1 MGPSDRISGKHSGRV
16 SSSLRVYIREQK
28 PHLRRCTGGLP
39 QRCLIGVRGQGFRV
53 RRKLRPLW
61 RGDRRTQGEERA
73 RAARAAPAF
82 RLCRSRSSSV
92 RVCRAAPNK
101 RRERCGDSDGKQRE
115 QTPQRGASRRKLAQ
129 EGQGSAAVLCGGR
142 SLRRRKLKPAE
153 TSECCATC
161 HRSGGRD
168 GAPGQLP
175 AFPSMHCR

>member
-1 MGPSDRISGKHSGRV
+1 MPHRGTEARV
-16 SSSLRVYIREQK
+16 SGTAKAEASLARDSA
-28 PHLRRCTGGLP
+28 
-39 QRCLIGVRGQGFRV
+39 
-53 RRKLRPLW
+53 
-61 RGDRRTQGEERA
+61 DRRTQGEERA

-153 TSECCATC
+153 TIECCATC

>member
-1 MGPSDRISGKHSGRV
+1 MPHRGTGARV
-16 SSSLRVYIREQK
+16 SGTGKAEASLAS
-28 PHLRRCTGGLP
+28 
-39 QRCLIGVRGQGFRV
+39 GQ
-53 RRKLRPLW
+53 
-61 RGDRRTQGEERA
+61 RTQGEERARAA

-92 RVCRAAPNK
+92 RACLAAPNK

-161 HRSGGRD
+161 HRIGGRD

-175 AFPSMHCR
+175 ALPSRHRTRRPRRARRERQSRRRRRWPR